1 MFRHLEVLPALHVVH
16 RLVAPLGARE
26 ASARRCSAEGRSLP
40 PVMALP
46 AVPPMLGPPAASGR
60 AWSTCRPH
68 PLRWTERFGVAS
80 MKRWPRRSILA
91 LQPPARDIRWPNPLQ
106 TPARGGQWLSWG
118 ALLRNGF
125 PAPLMAPLM
134 ARCRALPFEQSEEH
148 VSETCG
154 LSRLEGP
161 PVEAVVPNADQRGP
175 IGQPC
180 SPEAGGPAEEAEG
193 FVVINFYKLTDVAE
207 PHACVQEHLD
217 FIHVRAQP
225 SC

>member
-1 MFRHLEVLPALHVVH
+1 
-16 RLVAPLGARE
+16 
-26 ASARRCSAEGRSLP
+26 
-40 PVMALP
+40 
-46 AVPPMLGPPAASGR
+46 
-60 AWSTCRPH
+60 
-68 PLRWTERFGVAS
+68 
-80 MKRWPRRSILA
+80 
-91 LQPPARDIRWPNPLQ
+91 
-106 TPARGGQWLSWG
+106 
-118 ALLRNGF
+118 
-125 PAPLMAPLM
+125 MAPLM
-134 ARCRALPFEQSEEH
+134 ARCQALPFEQSEEH